1 LIFYHVL
8 STLYRIRM
16 KTPELKIIGLCMALM
31 ALGPM
36 HAGAQA
42 ESARDADDVVPVY
55 LVNSAFHTGFILEMR
70 YVPDGLIPA
79 LKDLGPYQYADIGW
93 GQEEYYQN
101 PEFTVAKAARAL
113 FIPSTSVIRIE
124 GFNVSVDDVVHWS
137 DQGTRIDMDRASF
150 IRLCVFIRDAFT
162 RGEDGGPVIASKSA
176 GGAVLFYK
184 SNGTYHLFNTCNTWI
199 ALGLK
204 RAGYPISPVG
214 VYTAHELFR
223 RARKFGVEMK

>member
-1 LIFYHVL
+1 M

-16 KTPELKIIGLCMALM
+16 KTPELKIISLCMALM
-31 ALGPM
+31 TLAPM
-36 HAGAQA
+36 HAEAPD
-42 ESARDADDVVPVY
+42 ESAKDADDVVPVY
-55 LVNSAFHTGFILEMR
+55 LVNSAFHTGFIMETK
-70 YVPDGLIPA
+70 YIPGGLIPA

-101 PEFTVAKAARAL
+101 PEFTVTKAARAL
-113 FIPSTSVIRIE
+113 LVPSTSVIRIE
-124 GFNVSVDDVVHWS
+124 GFNVSIEDVVHWS
-137 DQGTRIDMDRASF
+137 DQGIRIDMDRASF

-199 ALGLK
+199 AHGLK

-223 RARKFGVEMK
+223 RARRFGVEMK